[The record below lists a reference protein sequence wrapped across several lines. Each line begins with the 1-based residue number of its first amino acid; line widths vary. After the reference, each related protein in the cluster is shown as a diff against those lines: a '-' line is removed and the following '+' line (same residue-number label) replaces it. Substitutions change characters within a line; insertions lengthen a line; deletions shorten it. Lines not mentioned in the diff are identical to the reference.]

1 MIDGQASVTAQRVAA
16 LRLGFDREPADYAEA
31 TLDDRL
37 MADVAGDVDVSTTT
51 PRMVDYLRAR
61 TRFFDRSV
69 VRAIGD
75 GVTQIV
81 VGAAGYDARALRYRA
96 PGVRWYELDHPDTQ
110 RDKRARLAR
119 LAIDAS
125 TVTFVPADFGRGDVG
140 ARLLDAG
147 FDPGTRALFTLEGV
161 IAYLDRDV
169 VAAVLASLAGI
180 AASGSRLA
188 ASFSTVTPGG
198 EHAREQFRRR
208 VAAVGEPASGP
219 TTVDDLAEL
228 LSAVGW
234 QRTDQPERAE
244 RAGFI
249 ELVRAAIDT
258 VTDD

>member
-16 LRLGFDREPADYAEA
+16 LRLGFDREQAGYADA

-51 PRMVDYLRAR
+51 QRMVDYLRAR

-69 VRAIGD
+69 VRAIDD
-75 GVTQIV
+75 GMTQIV

-96 PGVRWYELDHPDTQ
+96 PGVRWFELDHPDTQ

-125 TVTFVPADFGRGDVG
+125 AVTFVPADFGRDDVG
-140 ARLLDAG
+140 ACLLDAG
-147 FDPGTRALFTLEGV
+147 LDPSVRALFTLEGV
-161 IAYLDRDV
+161 IAYLDRHV
-169 VAAVLASLAGI
+169 VTTVLASLAGV
-180 AASGSRLA
+180 AARGSRLV
-188 ASFSTVTPGG
+188 ASFSTTSPGR
-198 EHAREQFRRR
+198 EHVREQFRRR
-208 VAAVGEPASGP
+208 VSAVGEPATDP

-228 LSAVGW
+228 LPTIGW

-249 ELVRAAIDT
+249 ELVRA
-258 VTDD
+258 